1 MKIARTILTLF
12 LLCVPT
18 SALILKVAEKNAT
31 ALVPYSG
38 SIIQEAINNA
48 TEGEIITIPA
58 GTYYEHV
65 VVNKTLTLIGEDNG
79 TTIIDGS
86 KTGTVVTIEASNVT
100 ISGFTIQNS
109 GSVNEDKKYPI
120 DCGIKVNATSTPIQN
135 ITIANNIIR
144 NNSVGIYAKCSS
156 SNAVAN
162 NAFSNNVGP
171 PYYWVW
177 EWINESRGTGHR
189 VLKGTV
195 DDVYFSMS
203 NMSEL
208 TDNQGMIRLFN
219 CAYNTLLNN
228 FQVFLSFSDV
238 NTIKEI
244 HNETFV
250 LSSSLNVITN
260 CTGRIFLSNA
270 YNNTV
275 AYNSGSIE
283 LNQSD
288 CNLIRNNK
296 LEPGK
301 SIVETVDWIPAR
313 RNHAGS
319 ANNTVENNILTNG
332 SIQIGAEY
340 WAFSDDNTI
349 VNNTLDGGSIVVYG
363 SRNVVSNN
371 SVSGND
377 TGIRISMPVSHEG
390 NNVVS
395 ENSAT
400 NAAIGIHVSAQG
412 TRVDRN
418 VMKFNDLGLLLGSG
432 NIVTNNTIINNVH
445 GVYVPSDDNI
455 LRENKINGN
464 KYGFICTLYARIA
477 GQDNDID
484 TTNVVNGKS
493 IHYLV
498 NRTNLDIN
506 PSTFPDIGYLGLV
519 NCSNVTVQG
528 LTLTGNGEGIMI
540 SGCTNCSIEG
550 NTIKDNIIALHAHMN
565 QSTIRN
571 NDILSN
577 WHGITA
583 SGTNNQIVDN
593 NITANTVRLAP
604 YHYPEDLHWG
614 ESVKPAFKWMI
625 WDGVFVYAG
634 GIYLWLARNCTLTGN
649 IIANNEQGIYL
660 HASSFNFL
668 KNNTMTNNSHNF
680 GIDTEHLIPTEW
692 ILNPPSTSQ
701 ISPYLNND
709 VDASNMINGKPI
721 YWLINRQGEQVP
733 ADAGCVILV
742 NSTKMRLRDLVLQSN
757 FFGVLLIDDSDIEVT
772 NCVITSSRY
781 AIQIK
786 PTLNLTK
793 SFNVT
798 IDRCSILES
807 GVAIYLEA
815 TNCII
820 SHNLIG
826 RNLAGIYVK
835 PGCDLNLITRNI
847 IANNVPPPREEW
859 ILGYDVPN
867 SAVYSGVYEVGTA
880 IALGGANNTICYNAI
895 QTNECGINGA
905 YGGRGNWI
913 HHNNFINNT
922 VHAVIHDPI
931 WSYYPNTWDNGYP
944 SGGNYWSNVNET
956 DLFSGPGQNM
966 TGSDGIG
973 DLPLR
978 IAPRNTDQHPLMAP
992 INTFDAGTWNNVTYA
1007 IDLVS
1012 NSTSSAFHFDPK
1024 EGALLRFDVVGEDGT
1039 SGFCRVS
1046 IPKELLTVEDGCT
1059 VLVGFEP
1066 VNYTMM
1072 VDESCSYLYFT
1083 YNHSAKTV
1091 YIIGTGVIPEFPSLS
1106 VLFPLMILFVF
1117 PLVLSRK
1124 LKTRLHDQF

>member
-1 MKIARTILTLF
+1 MRIARTILTLF

-48 TEGEIITIPA
+48 TEGDIITIPA

-65 VVNKTLTLIGEDNG
+65 VVNKTLTLIGENNS

-86 KTGTVVTIEASNVT
+86 NTGTVVTIEASNVT

-109 GSVNEDKKYPI
+109 GNISEDKKYPI

-135 ITIANNIIR
+135 ITIANNIIM

-171 PYYWVW
+171 PYYWAW
-177 EWINESRGTGHR
+177 EWINESLGKGHR
-189 VLKGTV
+189 VFKGTV
-195 DDVYFSMS
+195 DDDVYFSMS
-203 NMSEL
+203 NLSEL

-219 CAYNTLLNN
+219 CSYDTLLNN
-228 FQVFLSFSDV
+228 LQVSLSFSDA

-244 HNETFV
+244 HNETSV
-250 LSSSLNVITN
+250 LFSSLNVITN
-260 CTGRIFLSNA
+260 CTGRIFLSSA
-270 YNNTV
+270 HNNTV

-288 CNLIRNNK
+288 CNLIKNNK

-301 SIVETVDWIPAR
+301 SLVETVDRFPAY

-319 ANNTVENNILTNG
+319 ANNTIENNILTNG
-332 SIQIGAEY
+332 SIQIGAED

-349 VNNTLDGGSIVVYG
+349 VNNTLDGGSIMVYG
-363 SRNVVSNN
+363 SRNVVNNN

-390 NNVVS
+390 NNIVS
-395 ENSAT
+395 ENTAT
-400 NAAIGIHVSAQG
+400 NSAIGIHISAQG

-432 NIVTNNTIINNVH
+432 NIVTNNTIIDNVH
-445 GVYVPSDDNI
+445 GVYVPSDGNT

-464 KYGFICTLYARIA
+464 KYGFICTLYASIA

-506 PSTFPDIGYLGLV
+506 PSTFPNIGYLGLV

-540 SGCTNCSIEG
+540 SGCTNCSIEE

-571 NDILSN
+571 NEILSN

-583 SGTNNQIVDN
+583 SGTENQIVGN
-593 NITANTVRLAP
+593 NITANTIRLAP
-604 YHYPEDLHWG
+604 YHYPEDLHWRMY
-614 ESVKPAFKWMI
+614 ELVEPVFKWMT

-649 IIANNEQGIYL
+649 IIVNNEQGIFL
-660 HASSFNFL
+660 HTSSFNFL
-668 KNNTMTNNSHNF
+668 RNNTMTNNTHNF
-680 GIDTEHLIPTEW
+680 GIYTEHLKPTEW
-692 ILNPPSTSQ
+692 ILNPPNASQ
-701 ISPYLNND
+701 ISPYLNNN

-742 NSTKMRLRDLVLQSN
+742 NSTKMTLKDLVLQSN

-772 NCVITSSRY
+772 NCVITTSRY

-793 SFNVT
+793 SSNVT
-798 IDRCSILES
+798 IDHCSILEN

-820 SHNLIG
+820 SHNLID

-835 PGCDLNLITRNI
+835 RGCDLNLITRNI
-847 IANNVPPPREEW
+847 IANNIPPPREEW
-859 ILGYDVPN
+859 ILGYHMPN
-867 SAVYSGVYEVGTA
+867 SAVYEPGTA
-880 IALGGANNTICYNAI
+880 IVLYGANNTICYNTI

-905 YGGRGNWI
+905 YGGRDNWI

-922 VHAVIHDPI
+922 VHAVIFDPTG
-931 WSYYPNTWDNGYP
+931 SYYPNTWDNGYP

-956 DLFSGPGQNM
+956 DLFSGPCQNI

-978 IAPRNTDQHPLMAP
+978 IAHRNTDQYPLMAP

-1024 EGALLRFDVVGEDGT
+1024 EGALLWFGVVGEDGT

-1091 YIIGTGVIPEFPSLS
+1091 YVIGTGVIPEFPSLS

-1117 PLVLSRK
+1117 PLVLAIK
-1124 LKTRLHDQF
+1124 LKTRLHGQF

>member
-1 MKIARTILTLF
+1 MRIARTILTLF

-18 SALILKVAEKNAT
+18 SALVLKVAEKNAT
-31 ALVPYSG
+31 ALVPYSS

-48 TEGEIITIPA
+48 TEGDIIAIPA

-65 VVNKTLTLIGEDNG
+65 VVNKTLTLIGENNS

-86 KTGTVVTIEASNVT
+86 NTGTVVTIEASNVT

-109 GSVNEDKKYPI
+109 GNVNEDKKYPI
-120 DCGIKVNATSTPIQN
+120 DCGIKVNATSTPIQS
-135 ITIANNIIR
+135 ITIANNIIM
-144 NNSVGIYAKCSS
+144 NNSVGIYAKCSN

-162 NAFSNNVGP
+162 NTFSNNVGP
-171 PYYWVW
+171 PYYRAW
-177 EWINESRGTGHR
+177 EWINESLGKGHI
-189 VLKGTV
+189 VFKGTV
-195 DDVYFSMS
+195 NDVHFSMS

-208 TDNQGMIRLFN
+208 TNNQGIIRLFN
-219 CAYNTLLNN
+219 CSYDTLLNN
-228 FQVFLSFSDV
+228 LQVFLSFSDV
-238 NTIKEI
+238 NTIRESYI
-244 HNETFV
+244 ETSV

-270 YNNTV
+270 HNNTV

-288 CNLIRNNK
+288 YNLIKNNK

-301 SIVETVDWIPAR
+301 SLVETVDRFPAN

-319 ANNTVENNILTNG
+319 ANNTIENNILTNG
-332 SIQIGAEY
+332 SIQIGAED

-349 VNNTLDGGSIVVYG
+349 ANNALDGGSIVVYG
-363 SRNVVSNN
+363 SRNVVCNN

-390 NNVVS
+390 NNIVS
-395 ENSAT
+395 ENTAT
-400 NAAIGIHVSAQG
+400 NSAIGIHISARG
-412 TRVDRN
+412 TIVDRN

-432 NIVTNNTIINNVH
+432 NIVTNNTIIDNVH
-445 GVYVPSDDNI
+445 GVYVPSEGNI

-528 LTLTGNGEGIMI
+528 LTLTGNGDGIMI

-571 NDILSN
+571 NEILSN

-583 SGTNNQIVDN
+583 SGTNNQIVGN
-593 NITANTVRLAP
+593 NITANTIRLTP
-604 YHYPEDLHWG
+604 YHYPEDLHWRMH
-614 ESVKPAFKWMI
+614 ELVEPVFKWMAH
-625 WDGVFVYAG
+625 DGVFWYAG
-634 GIYLWLARNCTLTGN
+634 GIYLWLARNCTLTDN
-649 IIANNEQGIYL
+649 IIANNEQGIFL

-668 KNNTMTNNSHNF
+668 KNNTMTNNTRNF
-680 GIDTEHLIPTEW
+680 GINTWYLIPTEW
-692 ILNPPSTSQ
+692 ILNPPGTSQ
-701 ISPYLNND
+701 ISPYLNNN
-709 VDASNMINGKPI
+709 VDASNTINGKPI
-721 YWLINRQGEQVP
+721 YWLMNRQGEQVP

-772 NCVITSSRY
+772 NCVITNSTY

-793 SFNVT
+793 SSNVT
-798 IDRCSILES
+798 IDQCSILEN

-820 SHNLIG
+820 SHNLID
-826 RNLAGIYVK
+826 RNLAGIYVNR
-835 PGCDLNLITRNI
+835 GSDLNLITRNI
-847 IANNVPPPREEW
+847 IANNIPPPREEW
-859 ILGYDVPN
+859 ILGYHIPN
-867 SAVYSGVYEVGTA
+867 SAVYESGTA
-880 IALGGANNTICYNAI
+880 IVLGGANNTICYNTI

-905 YGGRGNWI
+905 YYRGRGNWI

-922 VHAVIHDPI
+922 VHAMIHDPYGE
-931 WSYYPNTWDNGYP
+931 YYPNTWDSGYP
-944 SGGNYWSNVNET
+944 SGGNYWSNVTET
-956 DLFSGPGQNM
+956 DLFSGPCQNM

-973 DLPLR
+973 DLPSR
-978 IAPRNTDQHPLMAP
+978 IAPRNIDQYPLMAP
-992 INTFDAGTWNNVTYA
+992 INRFDAGTWNNVTYV

-1091 YIIGTGVIPEFPSLS
+1091 YVIGTGVIPEFPSLS

-1117 PLVLSRK
+1117 PLVLARK
-1124 LKTRLHDQF
+1124 LKIRLHDQF